1 AIKTHPGGAH
11 AWSDTGQPGGRAGAD
26 SPGSQPTAQ
35 ARWSGRGG
43 DGRREPADGRVSAL
57 AILLIAVG
65 VADLVAARGR
75 AHERTSRMV
84 GALVGLGGIALM
96 AALAGL
102 SGWGDLA
109 LLGIAG
115 LTTAA
120 WVVLAGRADDTDRG
134 QGVALGTLGVGGGLI
149 LLCSGWSSPA
159 GGVLADWLEWSGIN
173 HLESMDPTRVLLLA
187 GLFLTQ
193 LSTGNIVVRL
203 VLTHTGALNPL
214 GGPQASDRLRGGRLL
229 GPMERV
235 FILGLGLA
243 GQVTAAS
250 IVIAAKGLIRWPE
263 LQKATRD
270 SERHERDTERRERAT
285 GHTTATAARPV
296 ASIDQVTE
304 Y

>member
-1 AIKTHPGGAH
+1 M
-11 AWSDTGQPGGRAGAD
+11 
-26 SPGSQPTAQ
+26 
-35 ARWSGRGG
+35 
-43 DGRREPADGRVSAL
+43 SAL

-84 GALVGLGGIALM
+84 GAVVGLAAIALV
-96 AALAGL
+96 AALAGQ

-134 QGVALGTLGVGGGLI
+134 QGLALGALGAGGGLI
-149 LLCSGWSSPA
+149 VLCSGWSSPA
-159 GGVLADWLEWSGIN
+159 GGVLADWLEWSDIN
-173 HLESMDPTRVLLLA
+173 RLESMDPTRVLLLA

-193 LSTGNIVVRL
+193 LSTGNVVVRL
-203 VLTHTGALNPL
+203 VLAHTGALNPL

-263 LQKATRD
+263 LQKA
-270 SERHERDTERRERAT
+270 SREREKRDAD
-285 GHTTATAARPV
+285 AARTGAPPRTLV

-304 Y
+304 YFLIGSFVSWLVALAALVAAQLV

>member
-1 AIKTHPGGAH
+1 
-11 AWSDTGQPGGRAGAD
+11 
-26 SPGSQPTAQ
+26 
-35 ARWSGRGG
+35 
-43 DGRREPADGRVSAL
+43 VSAL

-65 VADLVAARGR
+65 VADLVAARGWR
-75 AHERTSRMV
+75 QPQTGRRV
-84 GALVGLGGIALM
+84 GSLVALGSIAL
-96 AALAGL
+96 LTVLSDL

-109 LLGIAG
+109 LVAVAG
-115 LTTAA
+115 VTTAA
-120 WVVLAGRADDTDRG
+120 WVVLAARADDTDEG
-134 QGVALGTLGVGGGLI
+134 QGLALAVLAFGGGLI
-149 LLCSGWSSPA
+149 VLCSGWSSPA

-173 HLESMDPTRVLLLA
+173 RLKSMDPTRVLLLT

-193 LSTGNIVVRL
+193 LSTGNVVVRL
-203 VLTHTGALNPL
+203 VLAHTGALNPL

-263 LQKATRD
+263 LQKATR
-270 SERHERDTERRERAT
+270 EQERRDAQVART
-285 GHTTATAARPV
+285 GSVSPREV

-304 Y
+304 YFLIGSFVSWLVALAALAVAQLA